1 MLSIEG
7 GAGSYS
13 LSSDDD
19 ANSVADYLWNLGGHS
34 NSRPLGSAILDGIDF
49 DIERGDRHYAALAR
63 KLSSYS
69 QPGRKVYLM
78 AAPQCPFPDYYLNC
92 ALSTGLFYYVWVQ
105 FYNNPPCEYSSS
117 NPNSFQNSWNQWTS
131 SIQARQF
138 FVGLPASHAA
148 AGNDYVPTDILIS
161 QVLPFTKKSS
171 KYGGVMLWNKYEYED
186 DQTGYSSKIKSS
198 V

>member
-69 QPGRKVYLM
+69 QQGRKVYLM
-78 AAPQCPFPDYYLNC
+78 AAPQCPFPDYYLNG
-92 ALSTGLFYYVWVQ
+92 ALSTGLFDYVWVQ

-148 AGNDYVPTDILIS
+148 AGNGYVPIDILIS
-161 QVLPFTKKSS
+161 QVLPFTKKSA
-171 KYGGVMLWNKYEYED
+171 KYGGVMLWNKYED